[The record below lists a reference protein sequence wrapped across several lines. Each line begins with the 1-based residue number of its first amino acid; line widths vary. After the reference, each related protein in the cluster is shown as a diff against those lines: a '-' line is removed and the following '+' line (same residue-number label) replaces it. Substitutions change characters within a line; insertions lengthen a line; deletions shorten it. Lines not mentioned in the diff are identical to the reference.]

1 VSSFAL
7 SDRQHRF
14 LDLVLRHSGVFV
26 GRQYATFAGITHGQ
40 KVHDFIARMLAHGY
54 ARPIALGPN
63 RRTRLFHLH
72 YKPLYRAIG
81 ETDNR
86 HRRRPTI
93 EQALE
98 RLLVLDGVL
107 MDPSVSWLGTERE
120 KRAHFDSLGGLDLR
134 DNHYP
139 RLIFGR
145 APRQTVRLFPD
156 KLPIGHAEY
165 GRRHVFLYP
174 VHSVDLVHFCL
185 FLARHHWLLNA
196 LPFWTIRVLVP
207 RPLMHH
213 APSFQWAAQM
223 TLASPLHM
231 DQMPEL
237 LWFFEVTSRADES
250 ELRQHAER
258 LRAARRVFRG
268 PRFIALRRWW
278 HQVGDAPLHVV
289 KSQVLRDQMERGR
302 GAVEVVEAPHD
313 YRYLRSLAGLR
324 TPGGGER
331 WGDEPHGRDV
341 HLTGAANAA
350 GGEAPNSRER

>member
-1 VSSFAL
+1 MGYRSGAGRELRGPASRVAESSL
-7 SDRQHRF
+7 PRTSDLRRF
-14 LDLVLRHSGVFV
+14 CTGLVHC
-26 GRQYATFAGITHGQ
+26 
-40 KVHDFIARMLAHGY
+40 
-54 ARPIALGPN
+54 PC
-63 RRTRLFHLH
+63 
-72 YKPLYRAIG
+72 
-81 ETDNR
+81 
-86 HRRRPTI
+86 
-93 EQALE
+93 
-98 RLLVLDGVL
+98 
-107 MDPSVSWLGTERE
+107 
-120 KRAHFDSLGGLDLR
+120 DSLSRSLGKALAPPE
-134 DNHYP
+134 YP
-139 RLIFGR
+139 RRVFGR
-145 APRQTVRLFPD
+145 APRQTVRFFPD

-174 VHSVDLVHFCL
+174 VHNVDLVHFCL

-196 LPFWTIRVLVP
+196 LPFWTIRVVVP
-207 RPLMHH
+207 RPLMHQ
-213 APSFQWAAQM
+213 ARSFQWAPQT

-278 HQVGDAPLHVV
+278 HQVGDAPLYVV

-313 YRYLRSLAGLR
+313 YGYLRSLAGLQ
-324 TPGGGER
+324 TPSGGEP
-331 WGDEPHGRDV
+331 WGDEPSGKDV

-350 GGEAPNSRER
+350 DGEAPNSPER